1 MATIDAAKALG
12 IDRDLGSLEAGKKA
26 DIVLVDMR
34 KPHLYPPV
42 MPVTRLAHFANA
54 ADVDTVVVD
63 GKVLMQGRRTHLD
76 EAAILDGAE
85 REANLAFERG
95 GLSGLRS
102 EPASVWRAARRT
114 RAG

>member
-1 MATIDAAKALG
+1 
-12 IDRDLGSLEAGKKA
+12 
-26 DIVLVDMR
+26 
-34 KPHLYPPV
+34 

-63 GKVLMQGRRTHLD
+63 GKVLMQSRKTHLD

-102 EPASVWRAARRT
+102 EPQDFWKIARKRRAS
-114 RAG
+114 